1 MKIKKYN
8 KMGCIKPNG
17 AIKINKI
24 EAGNKNEFDQ
34 NKLIISYV
42 SSSQCGDSDES
53 SKNSS
58 KKYDNISKNKHLEI
72 EKNEEEKS

>member
-1 MKIKKYN
+1 
-8 KMGCIKPNG
+8 MGCIKTNG

-24 EAGNKNEFDQ
+24 EDVKKNELDQ

-42 SSSQCGDSDES
+42 SSSQCGDSDDES

-58 KKYDNISKNKHLEI
+58 KKNENISQNKKNLEI
-72 EKNEEEKS
+72 EKGQNNEEEIS

>member
-1 MKIKKYN
+1 
-8 KMGCIKPNG
+8 MGCIKPNG

-24 EAGNKNEFDQ
+24 ESVDKINKNEFDQ

-42 SSSQCGDSDES
+42 SSSQCGDSDDES

-58 KKYDNISKNKHLEI
+58 KKNENISQNKNSKI
-72 EKNEEEKS
+72 EKYQKNEEEKS